1 MQISLDT
8 TTRLLPF
15 KEYITWSQSWWQS
28 HCMMLHGW
36 VWRWILLWST
46 VCCLVPRLCYCKI
59 RREPEDKG
67 YTPDYMLKWCLV
79 SLLLQ
84 QEGQLCVQHCLNNL
98 LQGKDYWKLCC
109 SLIPRPSQSH
119 SQTFPVSFPDQH
131 GTNNWESGNK
141 TKAFPASDS
150 CILQIAPI
158 SEQNL
163 NCSFIGW
170 QSFNWIKAR
179 SLFTRTRCRV
189 KQLSSLALKKEFW
202 WSSSYTM
209 SCIGGTLAGWW
220 GLGTRLKYATHPVSK

>member
-1 MQISLDT
+1 MITILVTVSLHDA
-8 TTRLLPF
+8 
-15 KEYITWSQSWWQS
+15 TWLS
-28 HCMMLHGW
+28 LK
-36 VWRWILLWST
+36 VNTAEPLWST

-59 RREPEDKG
+59 RRESEDEVIHL
-67 YTPDYMLKWCLV
+67 TTCSSVFSFV

-84 QEGQLCVQHCLNNL
+84 QEGQLCAQHCLNNL

-119 SQTFPVSFPDQH
+119 PQTFPVSFPDQH

-170 QSFNWIKAR
+170 QSSNWIKEC
-179 SLFTRTRCRV
+179 SFT
-189 KQLSSLALKKEFW
+189 L
-202 WSSSYTM
+202 
-209 SCIGGTLAGWW
+209 
-220 GLGTRLKYATHPVSK
+220 H